1 MGLTF
6 TSVKGLEKYLQAQ
19 IDSVLLTEITEE
31 ATKTAIAH
39 ARRNVYDAYWNY
51 DTFEPNVYVR
61 RYEKGGLIDPKNF
74 EGKLVG
80 AGTLE
85 FRSIAEPQKKPGWD
99 NIVHNLSELIEYGHG
114 SRGGVYKYAKGVNT
128 YGYFRPSRPFIGP
141 TAATLSRPNVLKHY
155 FVKGLKRRRWL
166 NVI

>member
-39 ARRNVYDAYWNY
+39 AHRNVYDAYWNQY
-51 DTFEPNVYVR
+51 TFEPNIYER

-74 EGKLVG
+74 EGKLVDT
-80 AGTLE
+80 GTLE
-85 FRSIAEPQKKPGWD
+85 FRSIVQPQKKPEWD
-99 NIVHNLSELIEYGHG
+99 NVVHNLSELIEFGHS
-114 SRGGVYKYAKGVNT
+114 SRGGNYKYPKGKDT
-128 YGYFRPSRPFIGP
+128 YGYFKPPRPFIGP
-141 TAATLSRPNVLKHY
+141 TADTLSRPNVLKHY